1 MNEPLLNL
9 VIWSLL
15 IYIGF
20 AMVPYRRMPTCG
32 MPLMYLFVLYL
43 NHWFGAAIHCLP
55 WYDSG
60 VYEFVYLGFEQS
72 FIGICGLIAG
82 VGLGSFLAAAF
93 IGHLHRSEAHKS
105 NPLIVEVYV
114 ITGLIFFLA
123 SPVLNRIPS
132 VRTFASAGWALLIA
146 GVCLGAWRAAIQ
158 GRKGGLIAWLAL
170 SAFFP
175 AYSLIGDGFLSFGI
189 AAVSVVFVF
198 VAVIYRPKWHV
209 WIASLVVVYL
219 GLSLF
224 VTYMRDRDEIRAETW
239 SRYSTASDS
248 TGKVLDMLGRFELFD
263 PRRTEHLDRIH
274 LRLNQNELVGRSVD
288 MIVSG
293 GINAAR
299 GETLVM
305 AVAAMVPRI
314 IWRDKPV
321 VAGSMDIVGDY
332 TGLVFAEGTSVGIG
346 QVMEFYINF
355 GNVGV
360 LVGFVIFG
368 SLLRIFD
375 VIAASYLRNGD
386 WVRFILWFVPGMG
399 MLQAGGSMIEVT
411 STVVSALAFCLMINN
426 YLLPWF
432 VTLRTRRARRHRAP
446 PGAGGY
452 S

>member
-15 IYIGF
+15 IYLAF

-60 VYEFVYLGFEQS
+60 VYEFVHLGFEQS
-72 FIGICGLIAG
+72 FIGVCGLIAG
-82 VGLGSFLAAAF
+82 VGLGSFLAATF
-93 IGHLHRSEAHKS
+93 VGRLRSLQAQKT

-123 SPVLNRIPS
+123 APVLNRIPS
-132 VRTFASAGWALLIA
+132 VRAFSSAGWSLLIA
-146 GVCLGAWRAAIQ
+146 GVCLGTWRAAI
-158 GRKGGLIAWLAL
+158 GGQRRSILMWLAL
-170 SAFFP
+170 SGLFP

-189 AAVSVVFVF
+189 AAVSVIFIF
-198 VAVIYRPKWHV
+198 VAVFYRPKWQ
-209 WIASLVVVYL
+209 VVIGSILTVYL

-224 VTYMRDRDEIRAETW
+224 VTYMRDRSDIRSEAW
-239 SRYSTASDS
+239 SRHSTLADS
-248 TGKVLDMLGRFELFD
+248 AEKVVEMFRDFEFFD
-263 PRRTEHLDRIH
+263 VNDREHLDRIH
-274 LRLNQNELVGRSVD
+274 GRLNQNELVGRSVD

-293 GINAAR
+293 AVRPAS

-332 TGLVFAEGTSVGIG
+332 AGLVFADGTSVGIG

-355 GNVGV
+355 GNAGV
-360 LVGFVIFG
+360 MVGFVVFG
-368 SLLRIFD
+368 ILLRIFD
-375 VIAASYLRNGD
+375 VIAASYLRSGD

-399 MLQAGGSMIEVT
+399 MLQAGGSMVEVT
-411 STVVSALAFCLMINN
+411 STVLSAIVFCKLINN

-432 VTLRTRRARRHRAP
+432 VTLRTRQVRRHGFSGRQEGP
-446 PGAGGY
+446 

>member
-1 MNEPLLNL
+1 
-9 VIWSLL
+9 
-15 IYIGF
+15 
-20 AMVPYRRMPTCG
+20 MVQI
-32 MPLMYLFVLYL
+32 L
-43 NHWFGAAIHCLP
+43 
-55 WYDSG
+55 DG
-60 VYEFVYLGFEQS
+60 V
-72 FIGICGLIAG
+72 
-82 VGLGSFLAAAF
+82 
-93 IGHLHRSEAHKS
+93 
-105 NPLIVEVYV
+105 
-114 ITGLIFFLA
+114 
-123 SPVLNRIPS
+123 
-132 VRTFASAGWALLIA
+132 
-146 GVCLGAWRAAIQ
+146 
-158 GRKGGLIAWLAL
+158 
-170 SAFFP
+170 
-175 AYSLIGDGFLSFGI
+175 
-189 AAVSVVFVF
+189 
-198 VAVIYRPKWHV
+198 RPP
-209 WIASLVVVYL
+209 
-219 GLSLF
+219 
-224 VTYMRDRDEIRAETW
+224 
-239 SRYSTASDS
+239 
-248 TGKVLDMLGRFELFD
+248 GKVLDMLGRFELFD

-432 VTLRTRRARRHRAP
+432 VTLRTRRARRHRNPAR
-446 PGAGGY
+446 GRGY